1 MGSDSTRYRTD
12 CYHCYYKVCRYG
24 CDDCSLCQNN
34 MSEHRTLRRLE
45 SEFIEKVNKSCIKT
59 LNICISAINDLK
71 KDHNIFIDYTPL
83 NNVLYFFNST
93 CLNCSKEI
101 LDKMEEMKNN
111 ILKNI
116 DNFEINHNSY
126 NFNRIEEEHKTKMKN
141 IENEFKE
148 KIDDIKRQKQS
159 IELIYQNEI
168 EEKKCMKDK
177 LEKTKKRNNNDL
189 YINNFIKQQ
198 NLKFDKKFNNE
209 KTLIDSKYNFGYI
222 SEPIFEYTEEEKME
236 RNMLYLNIR
245 MIKKYSNIIPNY
257 DITIKQFDLINDL

>member
-1 MGSDSTRYRTD
+1 
-12 CYHCYYKVCRYG
+12 
-24 CDDCSLCQNN
+24 
-34 MSEHRTLRRLE
+34 MSEHRALRRLE

-59 LNICISAINDLK
+59 LNICISAITDLK
-71 KDHNIFIDYTPL
+71 KDHNIYIDYVPL
-83 NNVLYFFNST
+83 NYFLFYSNNINLNS
-93 CLNCSKEI
+93 SKEI

-116 DNFEINHNSY
+116 DNFEINQYSY
-126 NFNRIEEEHKTKMKN
+126 NIKRLETEHKTKMKK

-148 KIDDIKRQKQS
+148 KIDDIKRKKQS
-159 IELIYQNEI
+159 IELFYKNKI

-177 LEKTKKRNNNDL
+177 LEKAKKRNNNDI
-189 YINNFIKQQ
+189 YINKFIIEQ
-198 NLKFDKKFNNE
+198 NYIFDRKFNNE
-209 KTLIDSKYNFGYI
+209 KTIIDSKYNFCYI

>member
-1 MGSDSTRYRTD
+1 
-12 CYHCYYKVCRYG
+12 
-24 CDDCSLCQNN
+24 
-34 MSEHRTLRRLE
+34 MSEHRALRRLE

-59 LNICISAINDLK
+59 LNICISAITDLK
-71 KDHNIFIDYTPL
+71 KDHNIYIDYVPL
-83 NNVLYFFNST
+83 NYFLFYSNNINLNS
-93 CLNCSKEI
+93 SKEI

-116 DNFEINHNSY
+116 DNFEINQYSY
-126 NFNRIEEEHKTKMKN
+126 NIKRLETEHKTKMKK

-148 KIDDIKRQKQS
+148 KIDDIKRKKQS
-159 IELIYQNEI
+159 IELFYKNKI

-177 LEKTKKRNNNDL
+177 LEKAKKRNNNDI
-189 YINNFIKQQ
+189 YINKFIKEQ
-198 NLKFDKKFNNE
+198 NYIFDRKFNNE
-209 KTLIDSKYNFGYI
+209 KTIIDSKYNFCYI

>member
-1 MGSDSTRYRTD
+1 MDAMIAPFVKRI
-12 CYHCYYKVCRYG
+12 
-24 CDDCSLCQNN
+24 CQNI
-34 MSEHRTLRRLE
+34 RLE

-59 LNICISAINDLK
+59 LNICISAITDLK
-71 KDHNIFIDYTPL
+71 KDHNIYIDYVPIYKGFFF
-83 NNVLYFFNST
+83 YFFNNII
-93 CLNCSKEI
+93 LNHSKEI

-116 DNFEINHNSY
+116 DNFEINQYSFNI
-126 NFNRIEEEHKTKMKN
+126 NRIETEHKTKMEK

-148 KIDDIKRQKQS
+148 KIDDIKKQKQS
-159 IELIYQNEI
+159 TELFYQNKI

-177 LEKTKKRNNNDL
+177 LEKAKKRNNNDI

-209 KTLIDSKYNFGYI
+209 KTIINSKYNFDYI
-222 SEPIFEYTEEEKME
+222 SEPIFEYNEEEKRE

-245 MIKKYSNIIPNY
+245 MIKKNSNIIPNY
-257 DITIKQFDLINDL
+257 DITIKQFDLINDLKIIYFKKI

>member
-1 MGSDSTRYRTD
+1 
-12 CYHCYYKVCRYG
+12 
-24 CDDCSLCQNN
+24 
-34 MSEHRTLRRLE
+34 MSEHRALRRLE

-59 LNICISAINDLK
+59 LNICISAITDLK
-71 KDHNIFIDYTPL
+71 KDHNIYIDYVPL
-83 NNVLYFFNST
+83 NYFLFYSNNINLNS
-93 CLNCSKEI
+93 SKEI

-116 DNFEINHNSY
+116 DNFEINQYSY
-126 NFNRIEEEHKTKMKN
+126 NIKRLETEHKKKMKK

-148 KIDDIKRQKQS
+148 KIDDIKRKKQS
-159 IELIYQNEI
+159 IELFYKNKI

-177 LEKTKKRNNNDL
+177 LEKAKKRNNNDI
-189 YINNFIKQQ
+189 YINKFIIEQ
-198 NLKFDKKFNNE
+198 NYIFDRKFNNE
-209 KTLIDSKYNFGYI
+209 KTIIDSKYNFCYI

>member
-1 MGSDSTRYRTD
+1 
-12 CYHCYYKVCRYG
+12 
-24 CDDCSLCQNN
+24 
-34 MSEHRTLRRLE
+34 MSEHRALRRLE

-59 LNICISAINDLK
+59 LNICISAITDLK
-71 KDHNIFIDYTPL
+71 KDHNIYIDYVPL
-83 NNVLYFFNST
+83 NYFLIYSNNINLNS
-93 CLNCSKEI
+93 SKEI

-116 DNFEINHNSY
+116 DNFEINQYSY
-126 NFNRIEEEHKTKMKN
+126 NIKRLETEHKTKMKK

-148 KIDDIKRQKQS
+148 KIDDIKRKKQS
-159 IELIYQNEI
+159 IELFYKNKI

-177 LEKTKKRNNNDL
+177 LEKAKKRNNNDI
-189 YINNFIKQQ
+189 YINKFIKEQ
-198 NLKFDKKFNNE
+198 NYIFDRKFNNE
-209 KTLIDSKYNFGYI
+209 KTIIDSKYNFCYI

>member
-1 MGSDSTRYRTD
+1 
-12 CYHCYYKVCRYG
+12 
-24 CDDCSLCQNN
+24 
-34 MSEHRTLRRLE
+34 MSEHRALRRLE

-59 LNICISAINDLK
+59 LNICISAITDLK
-71 KDHNIFIDYTPL
+71 KDHNIYIDYVPL
-83 NNVLYFFNST
+83 NYFLIYSNNINLNS
-93 CLNCSKEI
+93 SKEI

-116 DNFEINHNSY
+116 DNFEINQYSY
-126 NFNRIEEEHKTKMKN
+126 NIKRLETEHKKKMKK

-148 KIDDIKRQKQS
+148 KIDDIKRKKQS
-159 IELIYQNEI
+159 IELFYKNKI

-177 LEKTKKRNNNDL
+177 LEKAKKRNNNDI
-189 YINNFIKQQ
+189 YINKFIIEQ
-198 NLKFDKKFNNE
+198 NYIFDRKFNNE
-209 KTLIDSKYNFGYI
+209 KTIIDSKYNFCYI

>member
-1 MGSDSTRYRTD
+1 
-12 CYHCYYKVCRYG
+12 
-24 CDDCSLCQNN
+24 
-34 MSEHRTLRRLE
+34 MSEHRALRRLE

-59 LNICISAINDLK
+59 LNICISAITDLK
-71 KDHNIFIDYTPL
+71 KDHNIYIDYVPL
-83 NNVLYFFNST
+83 NYFLIYSNNINLNS
-93 CLNCSKEI
+93 SKEI

-116 DNFEINHNSY
+116 DNFEINQYSY
-126 NFNRIEEEHKTKMKN
+126 NIKRLETEHKTKMKK

-148 KIDDIKRQKQS
+148 KTDDIKRQKQS
-159 IELIYQNEI
+159 IELFYQNEI
-168 EEKKCMKDK
+168 EKKKCMKDK
-177 LEKTKKRNNNDL
+177 LEKTKKRNNNDI

-198 NLKFDKKFNNE
+198 NLKFDEKFNNE
-209 KTLIDSKYNFGYI
+209 KSIIDSKYNFDYV

-245 MIKKYSNIIPNY
+245 MIKNYSNIIPNY